1 MYFNTLTIVT
11 TYKLMKKTIL
21 IVDDSESI
29 RKLVQFNLNNAGYY
43 VLVANN
49 GLEALKYFKEEAIH
63 LLLTDLHM
71 PIMNG
76 MELIKEVRKLEKYK
90 HIPILFLT
98 TETQITLKKE
108 AKEAGATG
116 WIVKPFV
123 FEKLLATIHKV
134 LR

>member
-1 MYFNTLTIVT
+1 
-11 TYKLMKKTIL
+11 MKKTIL

-29 RKLVQFNLNNAGYY
+29 RKLVQFNLTNAGYY

-49 GLEALKYFKEEAIH
+49 GKDALNYFTGQKIH

-71 PIMNG
+71 PVMNG
-76 MELIKEVRKLEKYK
+76 LELIKEVRKIELYK
-90 HIPILFLT
+90 HTPILFLT
-98 TETQITLKKE
+98 TETQIAIKKE
-108 AKEAGATG
+108 AKQAGATG

-123 FEKLLATIHKV
+123 FEKLLSTIRKV

>member
-1 MYFNTLTIVT
+1 MEWLSKLTNNST
-11 TYKLMKKTIL
+11 QMKKTIL

-49 GLEALKYFKEEAIH
+49 GQDALKYFNGETIH

-76 MELIKEVRKLEKYK
+76 IELIKEVRILDHYK

-98 TETQITLKKE
+98 TETQISIKKE

-123 FEKLLATIHKV
+123 FENLIATIRKV

>member
-1 MYFNTLTIVT
+1 
-11 TYKLMKKTIL
+11 MKKTIL

-29 RKLVQFNLNNAGYY
+29 LKLVQFNLNNAGYY
-43 VLVANN
+43 VLVAHN
-49 GLEALKYFKEEAIH
+49 GQEALKYFNGETIH

-90 HIPILFLT
+90 HLPILFLT
-98 TETQITLKKE
+98 TETQIAIKKE

-116 WIVKPFV
+116 WVVKPFI
-123 FEKLLATIHKV
+123 FDKLLATIRKV

>member
-1 MYFNTLTIVT
+1 
-11 TYKLMKKTIL
+11 MKKTIL

-49 GLEALKYFKEEAIH
+49 GQDALKFFNGEIIH

-71 PIMNG
+71 PVLNG
-76 MELIKEVRKLEKYK
+76 MDLIKEVRKIEQYK
-90 HIPILFLT
+90 HMPILFLT
-98 TETQITLKKE
+98 TETQIMLQKE
-108 AKEAGATG
+108 AKDAGATG